1 MSLSSDR
8 VKTEHELE
16 MVMAEKNLR
25 DLWDGTERNDKRRNG
40 NAGERRL
47 RNFVCVCAGGS

>member
-1 MSLSSDR
+1 MSSDR

-25 DLWDGTERNDKRRNG
+25 DLWDGTEHNDKHGRMVMLEKG
-40 NAGERRL
+40 D
-47 RNFVCVCAGGS
+47 